1 MFIAPPPH
9 PQQWAEGPAP
19 WPGVWPGDSDQL
31 VTESISWAWTRCS
44 SSSRSLS
51 CRVFRSRAA
60 EKDAEQTEH
69 YEKRHAPNKL
79 RDAATQK
86 LRESEKKF
94 SPGCSS
100 VWRHTPENQKQPAVM
115 DTCAADVVV

>member
-1 MFIAPPPH
+1 MFIAPPTPNNELKS
-9 PQQWAEGPAP
+9 PPP
-19 WPGVWPGDSDQL
+19 DQVCDQVIL
-31 VTESISWAWTRCS
+31 ISWWQSLYPERGRAARS
-44 SSSRSLS
+44 SSSSLS

-60 EKDAEQTEH
+60 EKDGQQTEH
-69 YEKRHAPNKL
+69 YEKRHVPIKL
-79 RDAATQK
+79 RDAAKQK

-115 DTCAADVVV
+115 ATCAADVVV